1 MRSQTQCPA
10 EFRENTEGILM
21 GQYECAE
28 CGYIYDEEKG
38 DIATNVEPGRSYF
51 VKI

>member
-1 MRSQTQCPA
+1 
-10 EFRENTEGILM
+10 M
-21 GQYECAE
+21 GKYECAE

-38 DIATNVEPGRSYF
+38 DSATNVKPGTTLEDLPDDWTCPICGAGRSYF

>member
-1 MRSQTQCPA
+1 
-10 EFRENTEGILM
+10 M

-38 DIATNVEPGRSYF
+38 DIATNVAPNTKLEDLPDDWICPICGAGRSYF